1 MQKLVPGGNGTGA
14 ARNENLAAPSDR
26 SFGKR
31 IAPIADPTNV
41 ISAID
46 RFVYSS
52 KSFLFY
58 GQQKI
63 ARKLAAA

>member
-1 MQKLVPGGNGTGA
+1 MEESITRGNGTGA

-31 IAPIADPTNV
+31 IAPIADPTNL